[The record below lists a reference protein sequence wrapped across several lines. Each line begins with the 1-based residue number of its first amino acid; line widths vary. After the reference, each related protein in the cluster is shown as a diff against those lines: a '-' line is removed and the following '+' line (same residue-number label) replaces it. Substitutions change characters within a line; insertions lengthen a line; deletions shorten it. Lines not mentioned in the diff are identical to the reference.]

1 MNWLKSNFWLTLILF
16 LGLTGA
22 FYFAVGFPGSDVA
35 LNVSASP
42 GEPKVGVPFDLKVDF
57 ANNSRNS
64 VKDVR
69 LQLNLPNG
77 AVLIPNGDD
86 AVKARN
92 LGEIKSGGLQ
102 SEIFRVLGVPAEG
115 NDREFT
121 VTASYSSEGLVARFE
136 KKTKFTVRLADTGV
150 SLSLKAP
157 NKVFSGEEF
166 ETIAEYK
173 KPENEFPG
181 LRLEF
186 NYPETFVLM
195 PSSPDPDVRNQI
207 WNIKKNEGKII
218 VRGKV
223 DLPDE
228 SVFTIKATLVTKLQ
242 DKDYQLTSS
251 SADIAI
257 SKSPLSLNI
266 SLSDGS
272 SPAYYPGED
281 LNYTLNFRN
290 NTEVALQALTLRAQ
304 LLGAMY
310 DFQSLKSGGSFS
322 NVNNTIIW
330 DSRNISDLKSLGPG
344 ESRNINFSI
353 KLKPDYPIRRL
364 NDKNFAL
371 KVKARAESPTVPY
384 LVNAD
389 KTVSSAVLESKVG
402 GKIAVRALGYFRD
415 APAGILNDGPLPPR
429 LGTPTDFTIH
439 FVLTNY
445 STDVSGVEVRARLED
460 GVVFTGKVKANTS
473 SVPESVSDSGEV
485 VWKID
490 RLFATAGI
498 TGDKPEA
505 VFQVRATPRS
515 NHVGSYMPLI
525 SGTEVKAHDEFTGVS
540 LNFTSLPITT
550 RLEGDP
556 TVGEKD
562 GIVIQ

>member
-1 MNWLKSNFWLTLILF
+1 MNWLKSNYLIVIIAAS
-16 LGLTGA
+16 GLMGV
-22 FYFAVGFPGSDVA
+22 FYFLIGIPGSGVVIDVS
-35 LNVSASP
+35 VSENSP
-42 GEPKVGVPFDLKVDF
+42 KIGTPFDLKVDF

-69 LQLNLPNG
+69 LQLKAPVG
-77 AVLIPNGDD
+77 AVLVPSEDD
-86 AVKARN
+86 GAKTRN
-92 LGEIKSGGLQ
+92 LGEVKSDGLRQ
-102 SEIFRVLGVPAEG
+102 EIFQILAVPSEG
-115 NDREFT
+115 ADREFT
-121 VTASYSSEGLVARFE
+121 VTASYSPEGLVARFE
-136 KKTKFTVRLADTGV
+136 KKTKFAMRLADKGV
-150 SLSLKAP
+150 SLSLSAP

-173 KPENEFPG
+173 KPENDFPG
-181 LRLEF
+181 LQLKLD
-186 NYPETFVLM
+186 YPETFVFT
-195 PSSPDPDVRNQI
+195 SSTPLPDAGNQM
-207 WNIKKNEGKII
+207 WNIKKSEGKII

-228 SVFTIKATLVTKLQ
+228 SAFTIKAALVAKFL
-242 DKDYQLTSS
+242 DKDYQFTSS
-251 SADIAI
+251 SADIVI

-266 SLSDGS
+266 SLPDS
-272 SPAYYPGED
+272 SRPAYYPGEE

-290 NTEVALQALTLRAQ
+290 NTEVVLQGLTLRAQ

-310 DFQSLKSGGSFS
+310 DFQSLKSDGSFS
-322 NVNNTIIW
+322 NLNNTIIW
-330 DSRNISDLKSLGPG
+330 DSRNIGDLKSLVPG

-364 NDKNFAL
+364 NDKNFTL
-371 KVKARAESPTVPY
+371 KVKARVESPTVPY

-389 KTVSSAVLESKVG
+389 KTVSSVVLESKVG
-402 GKIAVRALGYFRD
+402 GKVTLQAKGYFRD
-415 APAGILNDGPLPPR
+415 APSGILNNGPMPPR
-429 LGTPTDFTIH
+429 VGTPTDFTIH

-445 STDVSGVEVRARLED
+445 STDISDVEVKARLED
-460 GVVFTGKVKANTS
+460 GVVFVGKVKANTT

-498 TGDKPEA
+498 TGDNPEA
-505 VFQVRATPRS
+505 VFQIRATPRS
-515 NHVGSYMPLI
+515 NDIGNYMPLI
-525 SGTEVKAHDEFTGVS
+525 SGTEVRAHDEFTGVS
-540 LNFTSLPITT
+540 LNSASGPTTT

-562 GIVIQ
+562 GIVVQ